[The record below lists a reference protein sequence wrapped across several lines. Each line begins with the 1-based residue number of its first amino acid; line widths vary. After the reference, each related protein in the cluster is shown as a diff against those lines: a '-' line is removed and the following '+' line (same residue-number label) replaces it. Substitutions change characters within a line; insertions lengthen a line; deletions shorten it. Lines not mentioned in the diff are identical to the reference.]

1 MTPEVSLI
9 CNFTIDTSANVAVS
23 FESDNGGGNYG
34 GVITIFTPHQTGP
47 IRTGLWDDDG
57 NVYFT
62 IYDTQDPA
70 TSCTVNSGS
79 ISGSWEPYILVTEN
93 GLTCTVSEPTRTGDM
108 YDYVLTVETAAAPAA
123 ASEAASEA

>member
-9 CNFTIDTSANVAVS
+9 CNFTITTSVDVGIS

-62 IYDTQDPA
+62 IHDTQDPSV
-70 TSCTVNSGS
+70 SCTVNSGS
-79 ISGSWEPYILVTEN
+79 ISGSWDPYILVTDD
-93 GLTCTVSEPTRTGDM
+93 GLTCIVSEPIRNGDM
-108 YDYVLTVETAAAPAA
+108 YDYVLTVEASAAVPVAD
-123 ASEAASEA
+123 AS